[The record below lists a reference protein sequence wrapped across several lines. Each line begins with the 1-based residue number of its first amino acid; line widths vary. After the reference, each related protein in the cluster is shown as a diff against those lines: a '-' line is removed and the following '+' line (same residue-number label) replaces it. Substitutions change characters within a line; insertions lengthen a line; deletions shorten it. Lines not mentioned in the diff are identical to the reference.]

1 MIQFIKKCWYWFIG
15 IFTSKDEN
23 IPDEYT
29 DINKENNL
37 EKNNI
42 NVISVKVRYVKEKE
56 N

>member
-15 IFTSKDEN
+15 IFTSKKN

-29 DINKENNL
+29 NINKKNNL

>member
-15 IFTSKDEN
+15 IFVSKKN

-29 DINKENNL
+29 DINKENNS

-42 NVISVKVRYVKEKE
+42 NIISVKVRYVKEKE

>member
-37 EKNNI
+37 DKSDI

>member
-1 MIQFIKKCWYWFIG
+1 MIQFIKKCWYWFIS
-15 IFTSKDEN
+15 IFTNKN
-23 IPDEYT
+23 ISDEYT
-29 DINKENNL
+29 DINKKNNL